1 VISRRQGRVGQGRAG
16 QGRAGQGFAL
26 KRSSIIWAQRRAVTG
41 VLCSRLGLQ
50 FTSISHT
57 FSAWS
62 TTKSYP
68 NSSWLLGRACRLSC
82 TTNHP
87 PQLCCI
93 GCHQALRNQTMHFV
107 KHDLRK
113 LMLQLEQCHLLPANS
128 KISLLNA
135 GLHNVIFHTLL
146 SLDAHCETGSPVRK
160 SKDSMSEELVFC
172 SHTA

>member
-1 VISRRQGRVGQGRAG
+1 
-16 QGRAGQGFAL
+16 
-26 KRSSIIWAQRRAVTG
+26 
-41 VLCSRLGLQ
+41 
-50 FTSISHT
+50 
-57 FSAWS
+57 
-62 TTKSYP
+62 
-68 NSSWLLGRACRLSC
+68 
-82 TTNHP
+82 
-87 PQLCCI
+87 
-93 GCHQALRNQTMHFV
+93 MHFV